1 MGAFGGPGEGERLD
15 SVRGV
20 PAATVDRPQ
29 ENGTTA
35 LHIAA
40 ENGHSEVVRQLLA
53 EDPGLLALH
62 AGDGPMRGALA
73 HAMADVPADRF
84 RMLGVRA
91 DVGSLM
97 ALATVVLHT
106 SRKEG
111 TPNALLEAQSLGC
124 PVVATAGGGTVD
136 AVEDGGSGA
145 LCAVDDVQA
154 LRARTGEIL
163 RDPALRARMS
173 ARAAVF
179 VRERF
184 GMARMVRETLEVCGI
199 PHASPGGA
207 L

>member
-1 MGAFGGPGEGERLD
+1 MGKPRNARTPAPTDPFAWLATRIDFERTPPRAAPAAFGLARM
-15 SVRGV
+15 R
-20 PAATVDRPQ
+20 R
-29 ENGTTA
+29 
-35 LHIAA
+35 
-40 ENGHSEVVRQLLA
+40 LLA
-53 EDPGLLALH
+53 EDPGLVALH
-62 AGDGPMRGALA
+62 AGDGPMRDALA
-73 HAMADVPADRF
+73 RAMADVPADRF

-97 ALATVVLHT
+97 TLATVVLHT

-145 LCAVDDVQA
+145 LCAVDDVEALQA
-154 LRARTGEIL
+154 RAGEIL

-173 ARAAVF
+173 ARAAAF

-184 GMARMVRETLEVCGI
+184 GMERMVRETLDVCGI
-199 PHASPGGA
+199 PHASLGGA
-207 L
+207 P